1 MDKLDGQSMESNKN
15 MYFVYILSSN
25 NNKVLYVGITN
36 DLVRR
41 VYEHKQKIID
51 GFTKKY
57 NVHKLVY
64 FEHTNDV
71 YSAISREKQ
80 LKKWSR
86 VKKNTLIS
94 RQNPNWTDLS
104 ANWN

>member
-1 MDKLDGQSMESNKN
+1 
-15 MYFVYILSSN
+15 MYFVYILASWDDS
-25 NNKVLYVGITN
+25 VLYIGVTSN
-36 DLVRR
+36 LERR
-41 VYEHKQKIID
+41 LYEHRNGLVE

-80 LKKWSR
+80 LKKWNR
-86 VKKNTLIS
+86 TKKNTLIS
-94 RQNPNWTDLS
+94 R
-104 ANWN
+104 

>member
-1 MDKLDGQSMESNKN
+1 
-15 MYFVYILSSN
+15 MYYVYILSNWSDS
-25 NNKVLYVGITN
+25 VLYIGVTS
-36 DLVRR
+36 DLPKRL
-41 VYEHKQKIID
+41 YEHRNGLAD

-64 FEHTNDV
+64 FEQTSDV

-86 VKKNTLIS
+86 TKKNILIS
-94 RQNPNWTDLS
+94 NLNPTWSDLS
-104 ANWN
+104 KDWF

>member
-1 MDKLDGQSMESNKN
+1 
-15 MYFVYILSSN
+15 MYFVYILSNWDDS
-25 NNKVLYVGITN
+25 VLYIGVTSN
-36 DLVRR
+36 LPRR
-41 VYEHKQKIID
+41 LYEHRNGMVE

-64 FEHTNDV
+64 YENTNDV

-86 VKKNTLIS
+86 SKKNTLIS
-94 RQNPNWTDLS
+94 QMNPQWTDLS
-104 ANWN
+104 KDWE

>member
-1 MDKLDGQSMESNKN
+1 MA
-15 MYFVYILSSN
+15 FVYILSNWNDS
-25 NNKVLYVGITN
+25 VLYIGVTN
-36 DLVRR
+36 NLERR
-41 VYEHKQKIID
+41 LYEHRNGLVD

-64 FEHTNDV
+64 FEHTSDV

-86 VKKNTLIS
+86 AKKNFLVAS
-94 RQNPNWTDLS
+94 MNPQWKDLS
-104 ANWN
+104 EDWQ